1 MTDGSGE
8 AGQRIIVNCTATY
21 CIHEK
26 NLSFNPVMWHY
37 LKRSNK
43 KNRDAG
49 VTIVRKCAKPGGSSS
64 KVKEKEISVI
74 SISSREAV
82 LKRKL
87 RRHLRSI
94 GFSKSR
100 NGELKIE
107 GEGKEIVR
115 ALHRVQR
122 EDRIKDNKDFLA
134 TRAPRLLHHFA
145 NGDDIEPSKISPV
158 IERISSGTQHGDL
171 FRFASLTWSVPVS
184 NGFGRRLRYLVWDEN
199 NGKLMGL
206 IAIGDPV
213 FNLAVRDRLIGWTS
227 KDRSARLVNIMD
239 AYVLGAIPPYNQL
252 LGGKLVACLLRSR
265 ELYDDFASAY
275 GDTTGI
281 ISGKGKKAR
290 LLAVTTSSS
299 MGRSSVYNRLKLDGV
314 QYMEPI
320 GFTGGWGHFH
330 IPDRLFVELRD
341 YLRDIDHSYAD
352 QHRFGQGPNWRL
364 RTTRAALAAL
374 GFKEDMLRHGIK
386 REVFISRLAA
396 NADSILKSGKGKP
409 QIESLLSTKEIA
421 GLATERWMQP
431 RAERRPDYRDWTVED
446 LIGLFGSQS
455 RQMQSRL
462 AQQGSHENSS
472 AAM

>member
-1 MTDGSGE
+1 MQKE
-8 AGQRIIVNCTATY
+8 
-21 CIHEK
+21 EK
-26 NLSFNPVMWHY
+26 
-37 LKRSNK
+37 
-43 KNRDAG
+43 
-49 VTIVRKCAKPGGSSS
+49 
-64 KVKEKEISVI
+64 SVI
-74 SISSREAV
+74 HIASREAV

-94 GFSKSR
+94 GFTKTR

-107 GEGKEIVR
+107 GAGKEIVR
-115 ALHRVQR
+115 VLHRVQR
-122 EDRIKDNKDFLA
+122 EDRIKENKDFLA
-134 TRAPRLLHHFA
+134 VRAPKLFHHFA
-145 NGDDIEPSKISPV
+145 DGKDIDPSKISPV
-158 IERISSGTQHGDL
+158 LERVSAGTRHGDL
-171 FRFASLTWSVPVS
+171 FRLASLTWSVPVS

-199 NGKLMGL
+199 SGKLMGL

-265 ELYDDFASAY
+265 ELYDDFKVAY

-281 ISGKGKKAR
+281 ISGEGKKAR

-299 MGRSSVYNRLKLDGV
+299 MGRSSVYNRVKLDGV
-314 QYMEPI
+314 QYLESI
-320 GFTGGWGHFH
+320 GYTGGWGHFH
-330 IPDRLFVELRD
+330 IPDRLFAELRD
-341 YLRDIDHSYAD
+341 YLRDIDHRYAD
-352 QHRFGQGPNWRL
+352 QHRFGQGPNWRM
-364 RTTRAALAAL
+364 RTTRAALAEL

-396 NADSILKSGKGKP
+396 NADQILKSGTGEP
-409 QIESLLSTKEIA
+409 DTDALLSTKEIA

-431 RAERRPDYRDWTVED
+431 RAKRRPEYCDWTVED
-446 LIGLFGSQS
+446 LMGLFGSQS

-462 AQQGSHENSS
+462 EQQGSHGNS
-472 AAM
+472 AAVM